1 MTSSKVVGDLQLG
14 DKKVTL
20 NHLVCRLN
28 FHPLVSLDS
37 KAEHQ
42 AAKKEL
48 EDASDMLVPWAWLEV
63 WGVACPVQEVRING
77 DRINGLFHLLI
88 NGVYWVDNPLI
99 LTFDPSFLG
108 HPSVW
113 IFETVFVRVIMA
125 IQPTPPTYPPREIG
139 V

>member
-1 MTSSKVVGDLQLG
+1 M
-14 DKKVTL
+14 
-20 NHLVCRLN
+20 NHLVCMLN

-63 WGVACPVQEVRING
+63 WGVACPVQEVNG
-77 DRINGLFHLLI
+77 SMVRINGLFHLLI

-113 IFETVFVRVIMA
+113 IFETVFCA
-125 IQPTPPTYPPREIG
+125 SYHGYSTNPPDVPPPEIG